1 METRTARGQ
10 MVYSSC
16 KLQRLIMDNLIIH
29 LAIGGKCKQTNTP
42 KAKKNTH
49 THNGGSATH
58 VDHHP
63 ACEKMQERLGR
74 QWSHHFLQNQ
84 GLTN

>member
-29 LAIGGKCKQTNTP
+29 LAIGGKCKQIHQKP
-42 KAKKNTH
+42 KKKHTH
-49 THNGGSATH
+49 TTEDQQPMSITILR
-58 VDHHP
+58 VKK
-63 ACEKMQERLGR
+63 CR
-74 QWSHHFLQNQ
+74 
-84 GLTN
+84 